1 MGLEE
6 VIHDILDKAKS
17 ESAAALRQANEK
29 ADEIIKKAN
38 ADILIKE
45 QKAGEDLQRV
55 KDSSER
61 KEMAEAALLSKK
73 EFQNVK
79 KELIEQAYSGLNEKI
94 SEMPDKIRE
103 YFLKALIERGLSE
116 ISDAGRIYV
125 NKQDIKIA
133 GAIIKSGKVSMLAAD
148 ILGGAIV
155 ESSDTKFCV
164 DYSFER
170 LVERIRET
178 RTKELSE
185 ILFSGA
191 KEPAGKPAKKSKK
204 K

>member
-6 VIHDILDKAKS
+6 VIHDILDRAKS

-29 ADEIIKKAN
+29 AEEIIKKAD
-38 ADILIKE
+38 AEVLIKE
-45 QKAGEDLQRV
+45 QKAKEDMQRV

-73 EFQNVK
+73 NFQNVK
-79 KELIEQAYSGLNEKI
+79 KELIEQSYLSLKEKI
-94 SEMPDKIRE
+94 FEMPDKSRE
-103 YFLKALIERGLSE
+103 RFLGILLKAGMSE
-116 ISDAGRIYV
+116 IADVGTIYV
-125 NKQDIKIA
+125 NKRDIKIA
-133 GAIIKSGKVSMLAAD
+133 EAYVKSGKVSMRSAD

-155 ESSDTKFCV
+155 ESSDTKFRV
-164 DYSFER
+164 DYSFDRLIER
-170 LVERIRET
+170 VRET

-191 KEPAGKPAKKSKK
+191 AEPPSMPAKKLKK